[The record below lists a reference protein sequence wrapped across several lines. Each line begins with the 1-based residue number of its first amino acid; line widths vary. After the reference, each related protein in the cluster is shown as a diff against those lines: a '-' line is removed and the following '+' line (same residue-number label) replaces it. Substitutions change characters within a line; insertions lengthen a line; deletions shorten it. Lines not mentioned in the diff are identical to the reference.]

1 VGQAGGGTREGR
13 VAGSVEEPVRVDR
26 PALPPFVTAAELA
39 ARRAAAPDA
48 VVLVDVRWSL
58 DATEGYDTYLA
69 GHLPGAVFVD
79 LDEVLAD
86 PPSAT
91 AGRHPLPT
99 PARFAAG
106 LGAAGIG
113 PDDVVVAY
121 DQGPGTVA
129 ARLVWLLRVLGQP
142 AAVLEGGL
150 ATWDGP
156 REVGEVRRS
165 AVAHPP
171 RPWPADRLADA
182 DRVARAAA
190 DPAATVVDARDPAR
204 FRGELEPVDP
214 RAGHVPGAVNLPAS
228 ANVGPDARLWDRE
241 ELRRRYRAAGA
252 LDADEVIAYCGSGV
266 TAAHD
271 LLVLELLGVEAR
283 LYPGSWSAWSA
294 DRARPVATGD

>member
-1 VGQAGGGTREGR
+1 VAVRRRRTEGR

-26 PALPPFVTAAELA
+26 PALPPFVTAAELGA
-39 ARRAAAPDA
+39 LLTATPDE

-58 DATEGYDTYLA
+58 DGTEGHDTYLA
-69 GHLPGAVFVD
+69 GHLPEAVYLD

-86 PPSAT
+86 PPSPGE
-91 AGRHPLPT
+91 GRHPLPT
-99 PARFAAG
+99 PGRFAAG

-150 ATWDGP
+150 AAWEGP
-156 REVGEVRRS
+156 REVGEVRR
-165 AVAHPP
+165 APVEHPP

-190 DPAATVVDARDPAR
+190 DPAAIVVDARDPAR
-204 FRGELEPVDP
+204 FRGEVEPVDP

-228 ANVGPDARLWDRE
+228 ATVGPDARLRDRE
-241 ELRRRYRAAGA
+241 ELRRRVASVGA

-271 LLVLELLGVEAR
+271 LLVLELLGVEGR
-283 LYPGSWSAWSA
+283 LYAGSWSAWSA
-294 DRARPVATGD
+294 DPTRPAATGEE

>member
-1 VGQAGGGTREGR
+1 
-13 VAGSVEEPVRVDR
+13 VDR
-26 PALPPFVTAAELA
+26 RALPPFVSAATLA
-39 ARRAAAPDA
+39 GWGDEE
-48 VVLVDVRWSL
+48 VVLADVRWSL
-58 DATEGYDTYLA
+58 DGTEGRDTYLV

-79 LDEVLAD
+79 LDEVLSA

-91 AGRHPLPT
+91 GGRHPLPS

-150 ATWDGP
+150 AAWDGP
-156 REVGEVRRS
+156 VEAGEVRRS
-165 AVAHPP
+165 AVDHPP
-171 RPWPADRLADA
+171 RPWPEHRLVAA
-182 DRVARAAA
+182 DRVARGSV
-190 DPAATVVDARDPAR
+190 DPATVVVDARDPAR

-228 ANVGPDARLWDRE
+228 ANVGPDARLRDLD
-241 ELRRRYRAAGA
+241 ELRRRYGMAGA
-252 LDADEVIAYCGSGV
+252 LLADEVIVYCGSGV
-266 TAAHD
+266 TATHD
-271 LLVLELLGVEAR
+271 LLVLELLGVEGR

-294 DRARPVATGD
+294 DPTRPVVTGDR

>member
-1 VGQAGGGTREGR
+1 
-13 VAGSVEEPVRVDR
+13 VDR
-26 PALPPFVTAAELA
+26 RALPAFVTAAALA
-39 ARRAAAPDA
+39 GWADEE
-48 VVLVDVRWSL
+48 VVLADVRWSL
-58 DATEGYDTYLA
+58 DGTEGRDTYLA

-79 LDEVLAD
+79 LDEVLSA
-86 PPSAT
+86 PPST
-91 AGRHPLPT
+91 TGGRHPLPS

-150 ATWDGP
+150 AAWDG
-156 REVGEVRRS
+156 RVEVGEVRR
-165 AVAHPP
+165 APVDHPP
-171 RPWPADRLADA
+171 RPWPVHRLVDA
-182 DRVARAAA
+182 DRVARGSA
-190 DPAATVVDARDPAR
+190 DPATVVVDARDPAR

-228 ANVGPDARLWDRE
+228 ANVGADARLRDLD
-241 ELRRRYRAAGA
+241 ELRHRYGSAGTLA
-252 LDADEVIAYCGSGV
+252 ADEVIVYCGSGV
-266 TAAHD
+266 TATHD
-271 LLVLELLGVEAR
+271 LLVLELLGVEGR

-294 DRARPVATGD
+294 DPTRPVATGDR